1 VSVPLRL
8 ERLRLQGFGC
18 HRDLEI
24 AFPEGLATWVAPN
37 EAGKST
43 AVAGLVATVWGLPHL
58 QEPAG
63 FTWGRFRAFDGGPHR
78 GEVSLRRGD
87 RRTTVFRDFATH
99 RVRVVHHGPDG
110 DETVVE
116 VEHNPNARREASAY
130 LDWLRATVGIDDA
143 ALMLST
149 FVVAQGDLGGPPHR
163 LGQRVQA
170 LLAGAGGG
178 TAQEAEARLEAAL
191 RGCTR
196 RLKGLAPGLTRDGRS
211 DQALE
216 LAEARLRDLEARWA
230 TGRDEADAF
239 ARIQREAQES
249 AAAAREAAAHA
260 RRLRAAADAQ
270 RAWVDLREAASR
282 ALRRAGEL
290 ERAAASATALDAA
303 LVAARGL
310 AGETHPE
317 LAGVDPR
324 GLEERMAAWASAED
338 ARAGAARR
346 LAAARTARDAA
357 LREVHDVVAAALAAE
372 RALDAADDGFAGRPG
387 DRAGSAGA
395 GSDVAGSDVT
405 AIATVAAAESAA
417 RRWRDGLGAVRRER
431 ARALAAAAELQPVR
445 ALAGLDDDQRAELRG
460 HRVAVAAW
468 AARLQEAEAAWRG
481 WRERLDEAEERFG
494 EVAQL
499 APDAASDLI
508 AFARAEEG
516 PDAWAPWRWI
526 GALAAVG
533 AGWGVATVASLES
546 GWSWGV
552 AAATGLVWLVA
563 WPHRPALT
571 RARRR
576 LDARERAGEALLAGD
591 DDRRRELARRRE
603 AFEVRRDDLAELAAG
618 ERTAAARL
626 DEVRAGAT
634 AFRERWSPWRD
645 ALIEA
650 GADDDVDLGLAN
662 ERFERCTAELADA
675 VERADAAARSL
686 GAAEG
691 GPVVDARGVPDVP
704 ALRDDAPASGA
715 GPDGARAWA
724 WARDQGALG
733 DAATVA
739 ELDAWLARVGG
750 ATWRA
755 WREAAVRADEAAAR
769 RNEARLRRERAEE
782 EAVRVAREH
791 ERAVLTEETAAVEA
805 REAVASARAE
815 ALRGATGEDLPA
827 DPGGLREAWRLRSEA
842 VAHAEAAAARLDA
855 HLSAVGANDAA
866 ALAATAEAAGWE
878 AAQTLRR
885 WRELVVAHPSLPP
898 AELAPARSDDA
909 ARAGIEGAFAATR
922 AAAEEAERSA
932 QAARDTAAAAQEA
945 LARAQGSDP
954 VDVAATE
961 LEIADARTEVAHWTL
976 ERDAL
981 ALAARE
987 LAAAAEGFRAGH
999 ARRLEAA
1006 ASAQLATFGGVS
1018 GRRVRL
1024 DDTLQAEVIEPDGR
1038 PLAAAQLSQGARDQL
1053 ALALRFAVADLM
1065 ADDVALPLVLDD
1077 PLLNWDEERS
1087 AALRAALR
1095 AAAAR
1100 GRQVWL
1106 LSHRA
1111 ELSDWGEPVSVHRG

>member
-1 VSVPLRL
+1 VSVSVRW
-8 ERLRLQGFGC
+8 EWLRLQGFGC

-24 AFPEGLATWVAPN
+24 TFPEGLATWVAPN

-43 AVAGLVATVWGLPHL
+43 AVSGLVATVWGLPHL

-78 GEVSLRRGD
+78 GEVRLRRGE
-87 RRTTVFRDFATH
+87 RRTTIARDFATH
-99 RVRVVHHGPDG
+99 RVRVVHHGAAG
-110 DETVVE
+110 DETVME

-130 LDWLRATVGIDDA
+130 LDWLRGTLGIDDA

-163 LGQRVQA
+163 LGQHVQA

-191 RGCTR
+191 RACTR
-196 RLKGLAPGLTRDGRS
+196 RLKGLAPGLSRDGRS

-216 LAEARLRDLEARWA
+216 LAEARLRDLEARWRA
-230 TGRDEADAF
+230 GRDEADAF

-249 AAAAREAAAHA
+249 AAAAREAAAAA

-270 RAWVDLREAASR
+270 RAWVDLREAAVR

-290 ERAAASATALDAA
+290 ERAAAAAAVLDAEVA
-303 LVAARGL
+303 AARGRV
-310 AGETHPE
+310 AETHPE

-324 GLEERMAAWASAED
+324 GFEERVSAWASAED
-338 ARAGAARR
+338 ARSAHARR
-346 LAAARTARDAA
+346 LAAARAARDAA
-357 LREVHDVVAAALAAE
+357 LREAHDDVAAALAAE
-372 RALDAADDGFAGRPG
+372 RAVTGPDGGFAGHAG
-387 DRAGSAGA
+387 DIAAVVRGAAGA
-395 GSDVAGSDVT
+395 DSDGAAVA
-405 AIATVAAAESAA
+405 VAAAESAA
-417 RRWRDGLGAVRRER
+417 RRWRDGLAAVRRER
-431 ARALAAAAELQPVR
+431 ARAEEAAAALEPVR
-445 ALAGLDDDQRAELRG
+445 ALAALDDDLRAELRG
-460 HRVAVAAW
+460 HRAAVAAW

-494 EVAQL
+494 EVAPL
-499 APDAASDLI
+499 APAAAADLI
-508 AFARAEEG
+508 AFARAEER

-526 GALAAVG
+526 GALAAAG
-533 AGWGVATVASLES
+533 AAVGVARTVGLGS
-546 GWSWGV
+546 GWASV
-552 AAATGLVWLVA
+552 AAAATGIAWLLA
-563 WPHRPALT
+563 WPRRPALR

-576 LDARERAGEALLAGD
+576 LDARVKAGETLLAGD
-591 DDRRRELARRRE
+591 DDRRLELARRRE
-603 AFEVRRDDLAELAAG
+603 AFEMRRDDLEEFAAG
-618 ERTAAARL
+618 ERAAAARL
-626 DEVRAGAT
+626 AEVRAGAA
-634 AFRERWSPWRD
+634 AFRERWAPWRE

-675 VERADAAARSL
+675 VERAAAAARSL
-686 GAAEG
+686 GVAAG
-691 GPVVDARGVPDVP
+691 TPVAPARGVPDVS
-704 ALRDDAPASGA
+704 ALRDDAPAAGA

-724 WARDQGALG
+724 WARAQGALG
-733 DAATVA
+733 DGATVA

-750 ATWRA
+750 ATWQA
-755 WREAAVRADEAAAR
+755 WKGAAARTDEAAAR
-769 RNEARLRRERAEE
+769 RREARRRRERAEE

-791 ERAVLTEETAAVEA
+791 ERAVVAEETAGVEA
-805 REAVASARAE
+805 RAAAAVARAA
-815 ALRGATGEDLPA
+815 ALTGVSGEDVAA
-827 DPGGLREAWRLRSEA
+827 DPGGVREAWRLRSEA
-842 VAHAEAAAARLDA
+842 MGLADAAVARLDA
-855 HLSAVGANDAA
+855 HLRAVGAADVA
-866 ALAATAEAAGWE
+866 ALSSTAEAAGWE
-878 AAQTLRR
+878 AAQALRS

-898 AELAPARSDDA
+898 AELAAASDGGSSGDV
-909 ARAGIEGAFAATR
+909 EGAFAATR
-922 AAAEEAERSA
+922 AAAADAERAADGA
-932 QAARDTAAAAQEA
+932 QAKASAAQEA

-954 VDVAATE
+954 IDVAAVE
-961 LEIADARTEVAHWTL
+961 LEIADARAEVAHWAV

-1006 ASAQLATFGGVS
+1006 ASAQLATFGGVR

-1024 DDTLQAEVIEPDGR
+1024 DDGLQAEVIEPDGR

-1065 ADDVALPLVLDD
+1065 AEDVTLPLVLDD

-1087 AALRAALR
+1087 AAVRAALR
-1095 AAAAR
+1095 AAAAQ

-1111 ELSDWGEPVSVHRG
+1111 ELAAWGEPVAVRRG

>member
-1 VSVPLRL
+1 MSAPLRL
-8 ERLRLQGFGC
+8 EWLRLQGFGC

-24 AFPEGLATWVAPN
+24 TFPEGLATWVAPN

-43 AVAGLVATVWGLPHL
+43 AVSGLVATVWGLPHL

-78 GEVSLRRGD
+78 GEVRLRRGD
-87 RRTTVFRDFATH
+87 RRTTVARDFATH
-99 RVRVVHHGPDG
+99 RVRVVHHGATG
-110 DETVVE
+110 DETILE

-130 LDWLRATVGIDDA
+130 LDWLRATLGIDDA

-163 LGQRVQA
+163 LGRRVQA

-178 TAQEAEARLEAAL
+178 TTQEAEARLEAAL
-191 RGCTR
+191 RACTR
-196 RLKGLAPGLTRDGRS
+196 RVKGLAPGLSRDGRS

-216 LAEARLRDLEARWA
+216 LAEARLRDLEALWVA
-230 TGRDEADAF
+230 GRDEADAF
-239 ARIQREAQES
+239 ARIQREAQAS
-249 AAAAREAAAHA
+249 AAAARQAAADA

-270 RAWVDLREAASR
+270 RAWVDLREAAAR

-290 ERAAASATALDAA
+290 ERAAAAATALEAEETS
-303 LVAARGL
+303 ARGRVDEVH
-310 AGETHPE
+310 AE
-317 LAGVDPR
+317 LAGIEPR
-324 GLEERMAAWASAED
+324 GLEERVSTWASAED
-338 ARAGAARR
+338 ARAAAARR
-346 LAAARTARDAA
+346 LADARAARDAA
-357 LREVHDVVAAALAAE
+357 LREAHDVVAVALAAE
-372 RALDAADDGFAGRPG
+372 RALDAPSGGFAGG
-387 DRAGSAGA
+387 AAAAGGA
-395 GSDVAGSDVT
+395 T
-405 AIATVAAAESAA
+405 AAAAAAESAA
-417 RRWRDGLGAVRRER
+417 RRWRDGLAAVRRER
-431 ARALAAAAELQPVR
+431 ARAEAAAAELMPVR

-460 HRVAVAAW
+460 HRAAVAAW

-494 EVAQL
+494 EVAPL
-499 APDAASDLI
+499 APDAAADLV
-508 AFARAEEG
+508 AFARAEER

-526 GALAAVG
+526 GALGATGAAVAAARL
-533 AGWGVATVASLES
+533 AGLEV
-546 GWSWGV
+546 GWVWAA
-552 AAATGLVWLVA
+552 AAATGLGWLVA
-563 WPHRPALT
+563 WPRRPALS

-576 LDARERAGEALLAGD
+576 LDARVKAGESLLAGD

-603 AFEVRRDDLAELAAG
+603 AFEARRDDLAELAVG
-618 ERTAAARL
+618 ERAAAARL
-626 DEVRAGAT
+626 AEVRAGA
-634 AFRERWSPWRD
+634 AEFRERWAPWRA

-650 GADDDVDLGLAN
+650 GADEDVDLGLAN
-662 ERFERCTAELADA
+662 ERFERCTSELADA
-675 VERADAAARSL
+675 VHRAAAAASSL
-686 GAAEG
+686 GALD
-691 GPVVDARGVPDVP
+691 GPPAVDARGLPDVP
-704 ALRDDAPASGA
+704 ALRDDAPAGGSGS
-715 GPDGARAWA
+715 DGARAWA
-724 WARDQGALG
+724 WARLQGALG
-733 DAATVA
+733 EAGTVA

-769 RNEARLRRERAEE
+769 RREARLRRERAEE

-791 ERAVLTEETAAVEA
+791 ERAVLAEEGALAEA
-805 REAVASARAE
+805 REAVASARAA
-815 ALRGATGEDLPA
+815 ALRGAEGEDLPA
-827 DPGGLREAWRLRSEA
+827 DPGGLRDAWRLRAEA
-842 VAHAEAAAARLDA
+842 IAQADAAAARLDA
-855 HLSAVGANDAA
+855 HLRAVGATDAA

-878 AAQTLRR
+878 AAQTLRS

-898 AELAPARSDDA
+898 AELAAASDDA
-909 ARAGIEGAFAATR
+909 GRAGVEGAFAATR
-922 AAAEEAERSA
+922 AAADE
-932 QAARDTAAAAQEA
+932 AARVGEAAQETASKAQEA

-954 VDVAATE
+954 VDVAAVE
-961 LEIADARTEVAHWTL
+961 LEIADARAEVAHWTL

-1006 ASAQLATFGGVS
+1006 ASAQLATFGGVG

-1024 DDTLQAEVIEPDGR
+1024 DDALQAEVIEPDGR

-1087 AALRAALR
+1087 AAVRAALR
-1095 AAAAR
+1095 AAADR

-1111 ELSDWGEPVSVHRG
+1111 ELADWGEPVAVRHG